1 MKIIIALWL
10 IAGLSFA
17 VPANAYVG
25 PGAGFAVVSSFLVIL
40 GALLLS
46 FVSVVTW
53 PVRRII
59 RALKRRKSMGK
70 SHVKRVVVLG
80 LDGLSPVIVR
90 RMVDERRLPNVA
102 QLAECGTLRPLAT
115 TVPSISPVAW
125 SSFQTGVYP
134 ARHNIYD
141 FLTVDRKTYLPDLSS
156 AHIGAPKRRVKLGK
170 WSIPIGKPEIRLL
183 RKSQPFWKILG
194 DHGIFSTVIRVPVT
208 FPPEKFDGLSLSAM
222 CVPDI
227 IGSQGTFTYF
237 TTRGADAEHTGGV
250 RVAVERDGDV
260 LRSHF
265 VGPDDPTAAEPKP
278 LELPFTVKPN
288 GGKHGAVRLE
298 MNGKKYDLNP
308 GEYSDWI
315 PIEFKA
321 SLGVK
326 VRGTTRLLVLETEP
340 AQPVIAPAQPDTVP
354 EFEMYATPINIDPDR
369 PALPISHPFTYAVYL
384 SKLYG
389 RYATLGLAEDTW
401 ALNEGVID
409 EGAFLDQVWRIHD
422 EREKMFFDALE
433 KTRKGLVVCVFD
445 ASDRVQHMF
454 WRYLDDDHPANEGKN
469 TTEYA
474 GALEDM
480 YVRMDDLVGRT
491 IERLGDDE
499 VLFVISDH
507 GFDAF
512 KRGFNVNGWLR
523 DNGYLHL
530 KDDVSTGVDW
540 FADVDWSRTRAFGL
554 GLGGIFLNV
563 KGREAQGIVDP
574 ADVPALKAEIKEKLT
589 GLKDQASGEVAI
601 EEVYDLA
608 ETYAGPYLANAPD
621 LVVGYRPGYRVS
633 WESVTGKVVEGAF
646 HDNTKRWSGD
656 HCIAAKY
663 VPGIFFCNRPVDGEQ
678 PSLVDMAPTIME
690 LFGVEPPGYVEGK
703 ALTVNV
709 EIDANKSETRSEK
722 ADDVE

>member
-1 MKIIIALWL
+1 MKRIIMLCIIAGSL
-10 IAGLSFA
+10 A

-40 GALLLS
+40 GALALS
-46 FVSVVTW
+46 FVSVLTW
-53 PVRRII
+53 PVRRLI
-59 RALKRRKSMGK
+59 RTLKRRKSMGK
-70 SHVKRVVVLG
+70 SRVDRVVVLG

-90 RMVDERRLPNVA
+90 RMINDGKLPNFA
-102 QLAECGTLRPLAT
+102 KLAEGGTFKPLAT
-115 TVPSISPVAW
+115 TIPSISPVAW

-156 AHIGAPKRRVKLGK
+156 AHIGAPKRRIKIGK

-208 FPPEKFDGLSLSAM
+208 FPPEKFGGLSLSAM

-237 TTRGADAEHTGGV
+237 STRDADAEHTGGV
-250 RVAVERDGDV
+250 RVPVERDGGL
-260 LRSHF
+260 LRSYF
-265 VGPDDPTAAEPKP
+265 VGPGDPTAAEAAP
-278 LELPFTVKPN
+278 LKLPFTVRPN
-288 GGKHGAVRLE
+288 GGKKGVVRLE
-298 MNGKKYDLNP
+298 MNGKKYDLKR

-315 PIEFKA
+315 PLEFKA
-321 SLGVK
+321 SLGLK
-326 VRGTTRLLVLETEP
+326 VRGTARLMVRET
-340 AQPVIAPAQPDTVP
+340 AP

-409 EGAFLDQVWRIHD
+409 EGAFLDQTWKIHD
-422 EREKMFFDALE
+422 EREKMYFDALE

-445 ASDRVQHMF
+445 ASDRIQHMF
-454 WRYLDDDHPANEGKN
+454 WRYIADDHPANEGKD

-491 IERLGDDE
+491 MERLGEDE

-523 DNGYLHL
+523 ENGYLYL
-530 KDDVSTGVDW
+530 KNYESTGADW

-563 KGREAQGIVDP
+563 AGREAQGIVEP
-574 ADVPALKAEIKEKLT
+574 ADVQALKTEIKEKLT
-589 GLKDQASGEVAI
+589 GLKDPAGGEVAI
-601 EEVYDLA
+601 DEVYDLA
-608 ETYAGPYLANAPD
+608 ETYSGPYLPNAPD
-621 LVVGYRPGYRVS
+621 LVIGYRPGYRVS
-633 WESVTGKVVEGAF
+633 WESVTGKVIDGAF

-656 HCIAAKY
+656 HCIAAKF
-663 VPGIFFCNRPVDGEQ
+663 VPGIFFCNRRVNGDA
-678 PSLVDMAPTIME
+678 PSLVDTAPTILE

-703 ALTVNV
+703 TLTV
-709 EIDANKSETRSEK
+709 
-722 ADDVE
+722 DVSTNGNDKESGEDE

>member
-1 MKIIIALWL
+1 MKRIIMLCIIAGSL
-10 IAGLSFA
+10 A

-40 GALLLS
+40 GALALS
-46 FVSVVTW
+46 FVSVLTW
-53 PVRRII
+53 PVRRLI
-59 RALKRRKSMGK
+59 RTLKRRKSMGK
-70 SHVKRVVVLG
+70 SKVDRVVVLG

-90 RMVDERRLPNVA
+90 RMINDGKLPNFA
-102 QLAECGTLRPLAT
+102 KLAEGGTFKPLAT
-115 TVPSISPVAW
+115 TIPSISPVAW

-156 AHIGAPKRRVKLGK
+156 AHIGAPKRRIKIGK

-208 FPPEKFDGLSLSAM
+208 FPPEKFGGLSLSAM

-237 TTRGADAEHTGGV
+237 STRDADAEHTGGV
-250 RVAVERDGDV
+250 RVPVERDGGL
-260 LRSHF
+260 LRSYF
-265 VGPDDPTAAEPKP
+265 VGPGDPTAAEAAP
-278 LELPFTVKPN
+278 LKLPFTVRPN
-288 GGKHGAVRLE
+288 GGKKGVVRLE
-298 MNGKKYDLNP
+298 MNGKKYDLKR

-315 PIEFKA
+315 PLEFRA
-321 SLGVK
+321 SLGLK
-326 VRGTTRLLVLETEP
+326 VRGTARLMVRET
-340 AQPVIAPAQPDTVP
+340 AP

-409 EGAFLDQVWRIHD
+409 EGAFLDQTWKIHD
-422 EREKMFFDALE
+422 EREKMYFDALE

-445 ASDRVQHMF
+445 ASDRIQHMF
-454 WRYLDDDHPANEGKN
+454 WRYIADDHPANEGKD

-491 IERLGDDE
+491 MERLGEDE

-523 DNGYLHL
+523 ENGYLYL
-530 KDDVSTGVDW
+530 KNYESTGADW

-563 KGREAQGIVDP
+563 AGREAQGIVEP
-574 ADVPALKAEIKEKLT
+574 ADVQALKTEIKEKLT
-589 GLKDQASGEVAI
+589 GLKDPAGGEVAI
-601 EEVYDLA
+601 DEVYDLA
-608 ETYAGPYLANAPD
+608 ETYSGPYLPNAPD
-621 LVVGYRPGYRVS
+621 LVIGYRPGYRVS
-633 WESVTGKVVEGAF
+633 WESVTGKVIDGAF

-656 HCIAAKY
+656 HCIAAKF
-663 VPGIFFCNRPVDGEQ
+663 VPGIFFCNRRVNGDA
-678 PSLVDMAPTIME
+678 PSLVDTAPTILE

-703 ALTVNV
+703 TLTV
-709 EIDANKSETRSEK
+709 
-722 ADDVE
+722 DVSTNGNDKESGEDE

>member
-1 MKIIIALWL
+1 MKRIIALCL
-10 IAGLSFA
+10 IAGVLA

-25 PGAGFAVVSSFLVIL
+25 PGAGFAVVSSFLIIL
-40 GALLLS
+40 GALALS
-46 FVSVVTW
+46 FISVLTW

-59 RALKRRKSMGK
+59 RTLKRRKSMGK
-70 SHVKRVVVLG
+70 SRVGRVVVLG
-80 LDGLSPVIVR
+80 LDGISPVIVR
-90 RMVDERRLPNVA
+90 RMMDEGKLPNFA
-102 QLAECGTLRPLAT
+102 KLAEGGTFKPLAT
-115 TVPSISPVAW
+115 TIPSISPVAW

-237 TTRGADAEHTGGV
+237 STRDADSEHTGGV
-250 RVAVERDGDV
+250 RVRVERDGDI

-265 VGPDDPTAAEPKP
+265 VGPGDPTAAEPA
-278 LELPFTVKPN
+278 LLRLPFTVKPN
-288 GGKHGAVRLE
+288 GGKKGTVRLE
-298 MNGKKYDLNP
+298 MNGKKYDLKP

-326 VRGTTRLLVLETEP
+326 VRGATRLLVRETNR
-340 AQPVIAPAQPDTVP
+340 AQPDTVP

-409 EGAFLDQVWRIHD
+409 EGAFLDQTWKIHN

-445 ASDRVQHMF
+445 ASDRIQHMF
-454 WRYLDDDHPANEGKN
+454 WRYLDDDHPANEEKD

-474 GALEDM
+474 DALENM
-480 YVRMDDLVGRT
+480 YVRMDELVART
-491 IERLGDDE
+491 MERLGEDE

-523 DNGYLHL
+523 ENGFLYL
-530 KDDVSTGVDW
+530 KDDESTGADW

-563 KGREAQGIVDP
+563 AGRETQGIVNP
-574 ADVPALKAEIKEKLT
+574 SDVPALKGELKKKLT
-589 GLKDQASGEVAI
+589 GLKDPAGGEVAVD
-601 EEVYDLA
+601 EVYDLA
-608 ETYAGPYLANAPD
+608 ETYSGPYLPNAPD
-621 LVVGYRPGYRVS
+621 LVIGYTPGYRVS
-633 WESVTGKVVEGAF
+633 WESVTGKVIEGAF

-663 VPGIFFCNRPVDGEQ
+663 VPGIFFCNRPVDGDG

-690 LFGVEPPGYVEGK
+690 LFGVEAPGYVEGK
-703 ALTVNV
+703 PLPV
-709 EIDANKSETRSEK
+709 EVSASNIDKESGEDE
-722 ADDVE
+722 

>member
-1 MKIIIALWL
+1 MKRIIALCL
-10 IAGLSFA
+10 IAGALA

-40 GALLLS
+40 GALALS
-46 FVSVVTW
+46 FVSVLTW

-59 RALKRRKSMGK
+59 RTLKRRKSMGK
-70 SHVKRVVVLG
+70 SKVDRVVVLG
-80 LDGLSPVIVR
+80 LDGLSPVIVK
-90 RMVDERRLPNVA
+90 RMINGGKLPNFA
-102 QLAECGTLRPLAT
+102 KLAEGGTFKPLAT
-115 TVPSISPVAW
+115 TIPSISPVAW

-156 AHIGAPKRRVKLGK
+156 AHIGAPKRRLKLGK

-237 TTRGADAEHTGGV
+237 STRDADSEHTGGV
-250 RVAVERDGDV
+250 RVPVERDGGL

-265 VGPDDPTAAEPKP
+265 VGPGDPTAAEPAP
-278 LELPFTVKPN
+278 LKLPFTVRPN
-288 GGKHGAVRLE
+288 GGKKGAVRLE
-298 MNGKKYDLNP
+298 MNGKKYDLTP

-315 PIEFKA
+315 PLEFKA
-321 SLGVK
+321 SLGLK
-326 VRGTTRLLVLETEP
+326 VRGTTRLMVRETN
-340 AQPVIAPAQPDTVP
+340 P

-409 EGAFLDQVWRIHD
+409 EGAFLDQTWKIHD

-445 ASDRVQHMF
+445 ASDRIQHMF
-454 WRYLDDDHPANEGKN
+454 WRYVADDHPANEGKD

-491 IERLGDDE
+491 MERLGEDE

-523 DNGYLHL
+523 ENGYLHL
-530 KDDVSTGVDW
+530 KNDKSTGADW

-563 KGREAQGIVDP
+563 AGREARGIVAP
-574 ADVPALKAEIKEKLT
+574 GDVPAVKAEIKEKLT
-589 GLKDQASGEVAI
+589 GLKDPAGGEVAI
-601 EEVYDLA
+601 DEVYDLA
-608 ETYAGPYLANAPD
+608 ETHSGPYLPNAPD
-621 LVVGYRPGYRVS
+621 LVIGYRPGYRVS
-633 WESVTGKVVEGAF
+633 WESVTGKVIDGAF

-663 VPGIFFCNRPVDGEQ
+663 VPGIFFCNRPVDGND

-703 ALTVNV
+703 TLAVDV
-709 EIDANKSETRSEK
+709 DAHDNDKELGE
-722 ADDVE
+722 DE

>member
-1 MKIIIALWL
+1 MKRIITLCL
-10 IAGLSFA
+10 IAGSLA

-25 PGAGFAVVSSFLVIL
+25 PGAGFAVVSSFLIIL
-40 GALLLS
+40 GALALS
-46 FVSVVTW
+46 FVSVLTW

-59 RALKRRKSMGK
+59 RTLKRRKSMGK
-70 SHVKRVVVLG
+70 SRVDRVVVLG
-80 LDGLSPVIVR
+80 LDGLSPIIVK
-90 RMVDERRLPNVA
+90 RMVDEGKLPNFA
-102 QLAECGTLRPLAT
+102 KLAEGGTFKPLAT
-115 TVPSISPVAW
+115 TIPSISPVAW

-141 FLTVDRKTYLPDLSS
+141 FLTVDRKTHLPDLSS
-156 AHIGAPKRRVKLGK
+156 AHIGAPKRRIKLGK
-170 WSIPIGKPEIRLL
+170 WSIPVGKPEIRLM

-237 TTRGADAEHTGGV
+237 STRDADSEHTGGV
-250 RVAVERDGDV
+250 RVPVERDGDV

-265 VGPDDPTAAEPKP
+265 VGPNDPTAAEPAP
-278 LELPFTVKPN
+278 LKLPFTVKPN

-298 MNGKKYDLNP
+298 MNGKKYDLKP

-315 PIEFKA
+315 PLEFKA

-326 VRGTTRLLVLETEP
+326 VRGAARLMVRETN
-340 AQPVIAPAQPDTVP
+340 PAQPDEVP

-409 EGAFLDQVWRIHD
+409 EGAFLDQTWKIHD

-445 ASDRVQHMF
+445 ASDRIQHMF
-454 WRYLDDDHPANEGKN
+454 WRYVDDDHPANEGKD

-491 IERLGDDE
+491 MERLGGDK

-523 DNGYLHL
+523 ENGYLYL
-530 KDDVSTGVDW
+530 KNDESTGADW

-554 GLGGIFLNV
+554 GLGGVFLNV
-563 KGREAQGIVDP
+563 AGREAQGIVNP
-574 ADVPALKAEIKEKLT
+574 ADVPTLKAELKEKLT
-589 GLKDQASGEVAI
+589 GLKDPAGGEVAI
-601 EEVYDLA
+601 DEVYDLW
-608 ETYAGPYLANAPD
+608 ETYAGPYLPNAPD
-621 LVVGYRPGYRVS
+621 LVVGYTPGYRVS
-633 WESVTGKVVEGAF
+633 WESVTGKVIEGAF

-663 VPGIFFCNRPVDGEQ
+663 VPGIFFCNRPVDGDD

-703 ALTVNV
+703 TLAVDIEN
-709 EIDANKSETRSEK
+709 EANKTETGSGK
-722 ADDVE
+722 VDDAK

>member
-1 MKIIIALWL
+1 MKRAITLCL
-10 IAGLSFA
+10 IAGALA

-40 GALLLS
+40 GALALS
-46 FVSVVTW
+46 FVSVLTW

-59 RALKRRKSMGK
+59 RTLKRRKSMGK
-70 SHVKRVVVLG
+70 SRVDRVVVLG
-80 LDGLSPVIVR
+80 LDGISPVIVR
-90 RMVDERRLPNVA
+90 RMIDEKKLPNFA
-102 QLAECGTLRPLAT
+102 KLAEGGTFKPLAT
-115 TVPSISPVAW
+115 TIPSISPVAW

-156 AHIGAPKRRVKLGK
+156 AHIGAPKRRIKLGK

-237 TTRGADAEHTGGV
+237 STRDADSEHTGGV
-250 RVAVERDGDV
+250 RVPVERDGDV

-265 VGPDDPTAAEPKP
+265 VGPGDPTAAEPAP

-288 GGKHGAVRLE
+288 GGKKGAVRLE
-298 MNGKKYDLNP
+298 MNGKKYNLTP

-315 PIEFKA
+315 PLEFKA

-326 VRGTTRLLVLETEP
+326 VRGATRLMVRET
-340 AQPVIAPAQPDTVP
+340 TP

-409 EGAFLDQVWRIHD
+409 EGAFLDQTWKIHD

-445 ASDRVQHMF
+445 ASDRIQHMF
-454 WRYLDDDHPANEGKN
+454 WRYITDDHPANEGKD

-474 GALEDM
+474 DALEDM

-491 IERLGDDE
+491 MECLGEDE

-523 DNGYLHL
+523 ENGYLHL
-530 KDDVSTGVDW
+530 KNDESTGADRPTAGYSDW
-540 FADVDWSRTRAFGL
+540 FGDVDWSRTRAFGL

-563 KGREAQGIVDP
+563 AGREARGIVP
-574 ADVPALKAEIKEKLT
+574 PTDVPALKAELIEKLT
-589 GLKDQASGEVAI
+589 GLKDPARGEVAI
-601 EEVYDLA
+601 DEVYDLA
-608 ETYAGPYLANAPD
+608 ETYSGPYLINAPD
-621 LVVGYRPGYRVS
+621 LVIGYTPGYRVS
-633 WESVTGKVVEGAF
+633 WESVTGKVIEGAF

-656 HCIAAKY
+656 HCIAAKF
-663 VPGIFFCNRPVDGEQ
+663 VPGIFFCNRPVTCDD

-703 ALTVNV
+703 TLAVDV
-709 EIDANKSETRSEK
+709 DARDNDKESGEDE
-722 ADDVE
+722 

>member
-1 MKIIIALWL
+1 MKRIIMLCIIAGSL
-10 IAGLSFA
+10 A

-40 GALLLS
+40 GALALS
-46 FVSVVTW
+46 FVSVLTW
-53 PVRRII
+53 PVRRLI
-59 RALKRRKSMGK
+59 RTLKRRKSMGK
-70 SHVKRVVVLG
+70 SKVDRVVVLG

-90 RMVDERRLPNVA
+90 RMINDGKLPNFA
-102 QLAECGTLRPLAT
+102 KLAEGGTFKPLAT
-115 TVPSISPVAW
+115 TIPSISPVAW

-156 AHIGAPKRRVKLGK
+156 AHIGAPKRRIKIGK

-208 FPPEKFDGLSLSAM
+208 FPPEKFGGLSLSAM

-237 TTRGADAEHTGGV
+237 STRDADAEHTGGV
-250 RVAVERDGDV
+250 RVPVERDGGL
-260 LRSHF
+260 LRSYF
-265 VGPDDPTAAEPKP
+265 VGPGDPTAAEAAP
-278 LELPFTVKPN
+278 LKLPFTVRPN
-288 GGKHGAVRLE
+288 GGKKGVVRLE
-298 MNGKKYDLNP
+298 MNGKKYDLKR

-315 PIEFKA
+315 PLEFKA
-321 SLGVK
+321 SLGLK
-326 VRGTTRLLVLETEP
+326 VRGTARLMVRET
-340 AQPVIAPAQPDTVP
+340 AP

-409 EGAFLDQVWRIHD
+409 EGAFLDQTWKIHD
-422 EREKMFFDALE
+422 EREKMYFDALE

-445 ASDRVQHMF
+445 ASDRIQHMF
-454 WRYLDDDHPANEGKN
+454 WRYIADDHPANEGKD

-491 IERLGDDE
+491 MERLGEDE

-523 DNGYLHL
+523 ENGYLYL
-530 KDDVSTGVDW
+530 KNYESTGADW

-563 KGREAQGIVDP
+563 AGREAQGIVEP
-574 ADVPALKAEIKEKLT
+574 ADVQALKTEIKEKLT
-589 GLKDQASGEVAI
+589 GLKDPAGGEVAI
-601 EEVYDLA
+601 DEVYDLA
-608 ETYAGPYLANAPD
+608 ETYSGPYLPNAPD
-621 LVVGYRPGYRVS
+621 LVIGYRPGYRVS
-633 WESVTGKVVEGAF
+633 WESVTGKVIDGAF

-656 HCIAAKY
+656 HCIAAKF
-663 VPGIFFCNRPVDGEQ
+663 VPGIFFCNRRVNGDA
-678 PSLVDMAPTIME
+678 PSLVDTAPTILE

-703 ALTVNV
+703 TLTV
-709 EIDANKSETRSEK
+709 
-722 ADDVE
+722 DVSTNGNDKESGEDE

>member
-1 MKIIIALWL
+1 MRKIGVIWL
-10 IAGLSFA
+10 IAGLSLA

-25 PGAGFAVVSSFLVIL
+25 PGAGFAVVSSFMVIL
-40 GALLLS
+40 GALALS
-46 FVSVVTW
+46 FVSVLTW

-59 RALKRRKSMGK
+59 RAVKRRRSMGK
-70 SHVKRVVVLG
+70 SRVSRVVVLG
-80 LDGLSPVIVR
+80 LDGLSPVLVR
-90 RMVDERRLPNVA
+90 KMMADGKLPNFA
-102 QLAECGTLRPLAT
+102 KLAGGGTFRPLAT

-125 SSFQTGVYP
+125 STFQTGVYP
-134 ARHNIYD
+134 GRHNIYD
-141 FLTVDRKTYLPDLSS
+141 FLTVDRKSYLPDLSS
-156 AHIGAPKRRVKLGK
+156 AHIGAPKRRIKLGK
-170 WSIPIGKPEIRLL
+170 WSVPIGKPEIRLL

-194 DHGIFSTVIRVPVT
+194 DHGIFSTIIRVPVT

-227 IGSQGTFTYF
+227 LGSQGTFTYF
-237 TTRGADAEHTGGV
+237 TTRRGAAADAEHTGGV
-250 RVAVERDGDV
+250 RVPVERDGRGF
-260 LRSHF
+260 LRSRF
-265 VGPDDPTAAEPKP
+265 IGPDDPTAAEPAP
-278 LELPFTVKPN
+278 LKLPFTVKPD
-288 GGKHGAVRLE
+288 GGKNGAVRLE
-298 MNGKKYDLNP
+298 MNGKKYDLTP

-315 PIEFKA
+315 PIEFRA
-321 SLGVK
+321 GLGLK
-326 VRGTTRLLVLETEP
+326 VRGAARLLVRETEP
-340 AQPVIAPAQPDTVP
+340 AQPGAVP

-409 EGAFLDQVWRIHD
+409 EGAFLDQTWKIHG

-433 KTRKGLVVCVFD
+433 KTRNGLVVCVFD

-454 WRYLDDDHPANEGKN
+454 WRYIAEDHPANEGKD

-474 GALEDM
+474 GVVEDM

-491 IERLGDDE
+491 LERLVKGE

-523 DNGYLHL
+523 ENGYLNL
-530 KDDVSTGVDW
+530 QNGESTGADW

-563 KGREAQGIVDP
+563 KGREARGVVEP
-574 ADVPALKAEIKEKLT
+574 AGVPSLKAEIKKKLT
-589 GLKDQASGEVAI
+589 GLVDPASGEVAI
-601 EEVYDLA
+601 DEVYDLA
-608 ETYAGPYLANAPD
+608 ETYTGPYLPNAPD

-633 WESVTGKVVEGAF
+633 WESVTGKVIEGAF

-663 VPGIFFCNRPVDGEQ
+663 VPGIFFCNRPVEADA

-690 LFGVEPPGYVEGK
+690 LFGVEPPGYVEGSI
-703 ALTVNV
+703 LPVDVNIGDDDKNQV
-709 EIDANKSETRSEK
+709 EMNNEETRIH
-722 ADDVE
+722 

>member
-1 MKIIIALWL
+1 MKRIIMLFIIAGAL
-10 IAGLSFA
+10 A

-25 PGAGFAVVSSFLVIL
+25 PGAGFAVVSSFMVIL
-40 GALLLS
+40 GALALS
-46 FVSVVTW
+46 FVSILTW

-59 RALKRRKSMGK
+59 RTLKRRKSMGK
-70 SHVKRVVVLG
+70 SKVDRVVVLG
-80 LDGLSPVIVR
+80 LDGLSPVIVK
-90 RMVDERRLPNVA
+90 RMIKDGRLPNFA
-102 QLAECGTLRPLAT
+102 KLAEGGTFKPLAT
-115 TVPSISPVAW
+115 TIPSISPVAW

-156 AHIGAPKRRVKLGK
+156 AHIGAPKRRLKLGK

-208 FPPEKFDGLSLSAM
+208 FPPEKFGGLSLSAM

-237 TTRGADAEHTGGV
+237 STRDADSEHTGGV
-250 RVAVERDGDV
+250 RVPVERDGGG

-265 VGPDDPTAAEPKP
+265 VGPGDPTATEPAP
-278 LELPFTVKPN
+278 LKLPFTVKPN
-288 GGKHGAVRLE
+288 GGKKGAVRLE
-298 MNGKKYDLNP
+298 INGKKYDLKL

-315 PIEFKA
+315 PLEFKA
-321 SLGVK
+321 SLGLK
-326 VRGTTRLLVLETEP
+326 VRGTARLMVRET
-340 AQPVIAPAQPDTVP
+340 DP
-354 EFEMYATPINIDPDR
+354 EFELYATPINIDPDR

-409 EGAFLDQVWRIHD
+409 EGAFLDQTWKIHD

-445 ASDRVQHMF
+445 ASDRIQHMF
-454 WRYLDDDHPANEGKN
+454 WRYIADDHPANKGKD

-480 YVRMDDLVGRT
+480 YVRMDDLLGRT
-491 IERLGDDE
+491 MECLGEDE

-512 KRGFNVNGWLR
+512 KRGFNVNGWFR
-523 DNGYLHL
+523 ENGYLHL
-530 KDDVSTGVDW
+530 KNDESTGADW

-563 KGREAQGIVDP
+563 AGREARGIVAP
-574 ADVPALKAEIKEKLT
+574 ADVAGLKAELKEKLT
-589 GLKDQASGEVAI
+589 DLKDPGRGEVAI
-601 EEVYDLA
+601 ADVYDLA
-608 ETYAGPYLANAPD
+608 ETYSGPYLSNAPD
-621 LVVGYRPGYRVS
+621 LVIGYRPGYRVS
-633 WESVTGKVVEGAF
+633 WESVTGKVIEGAF

-663 VPGIFFCNRPVDGEQ
+663 VPGIFFCNKRVTGDD
-678 PSLVDMAPTIME
+678 PSLVDMAPTILE
-690 LFGVEPPGYVEGK
+690 LFGVEPPRYAEGK
-703 ALTVNV
+703 TLEVDV
-709 EIDANKSETRSEK
+709 SIDGNDKESGGDEQ
-722 ADDVE
+722 

>member
-1 MKIIIALWL
+1 MKRIIALCL
-10 IAGLSFA
+10 IAGSLA

-40 GALLLS
+40 GALALS
-46 FVSVVTW
+46 FVSILTW

-59 RALKRRKSMGK
+59 RTLKRRKSMGK
-70 SHVKRVVVLG
+70 SRVDRVVVLG
-80 LDGLSPVIVR
+80 LDGLSPVIAR
-90 RMVDERRLPNVA
+90 RMINDGKLPNFA
-102 QLAECGTLRPLAT
+102 KLAEQGTFKPLAT
-115 TVPSISPVAW
+115 TIPSISPVAW

-156 AHIGAPKRRVKLGK
+156 AHIGAPKRRIKIGK

-208 FPPEKFDGLSLSAM
+208 FPPEKFGGLSLSAM

-237 TTRGADAEHTGGV
+237 STRDADSEHTGGV
-250 RVAVERDGDV
+250 RVPVERDGDV
-260 LRSHF
+260 LRSYF
-265 VGPDDPTAAEPKP
+265 IGPGDPTAAEPALLK
-278 LELPFTVKPN
+278 LPFTVKPN
-288 GGKHGAVRLE
+288 GGKKGGVRLE
-298 MNGKKYDLNP
+298 MNGKKYDLKP

-315 PIEFKA
+315 PLEFKA
-321 SLGVK
+321 SLGLK
-326 VRGTTRLLVLETEP
+326 VRGAARLMVRET
-340 AQPVIAPAQPDTVP
+340 DP
-354 EFEMYATPINIDPDR
+354 EFELYATPINIDPDR

-409 EGAFLDQVWRIHD
+409 EGAFLDQTWKIHD

-445 ASDRVQHMF
+445 ASDRIQHMF
-454 WRYLDDDHPANEGKN
+454 WRYVADDHPANDGKD

-480 YVRMDDLVGRT
+480 YVRMDDLLGRT
-491 IERLGDDE
+491 TEQLGEDE

-512 KRGFNVNGWLR
+512 KRGFNVNGWFR
-523 DNGYLHL
+523 ENGYLHL
-530 KDDVSTGVDW
+530 KNDESTGADW

-563 KGREAQGIVDP
+563 AGREARGIVAS
-574 ADVPALKAEIKEKLT
+574 ADVPALKAELKEKLT
-589 GLKDQASGEVAI
+589 GLKDPAGGEIAI
-601 EEVYDLA
+601 SEVYDLA
-608 ETYAGPYLANAPD
+608 ETYSGPYLPNAPD
-621 LVVGYRPGYRVS
+621 LVIGYTPGYRVS
-633 WESVTGKVVEGAF
+633 WESVTGKVIEGAF

-663 VPGIFFCNRPVDGEQ
+663 VPGIFFCNRRVNGDD
-678 PSLVDMAPTIME
+678 PSLVDMAPTILE
-690 LFGVEPPGYVEGK
+690 LFGVEAPGYVEGK
-703 ALTVNV
+703 TLGV
-709 EIDANKSETRSEK
+709 
-722 ADDVE
+722 DVSTDGNDKESGEDE